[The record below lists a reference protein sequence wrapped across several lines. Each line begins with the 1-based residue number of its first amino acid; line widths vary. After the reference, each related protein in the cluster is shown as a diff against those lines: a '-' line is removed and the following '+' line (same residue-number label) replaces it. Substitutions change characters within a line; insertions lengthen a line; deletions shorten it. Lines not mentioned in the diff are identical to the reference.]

1 MWDMDSYQEFL
12 REHANGHHA
21 IGSALA
27 LLVVIGLL
35 CLLLA

>member
-12 REHANGHHA
+12 REHASDHHA

-27 LLVVIGLL
+27 LLVAIGIL